1 MSEPVTLAEAKL
13 FLRVSHEAEDDL
25 LGTLIAASK
34 ERVQQ
39 ATGLTLDETAP
50 AALRLVIL
58 KWVHAAYEGETD
70 GEAEAWLSPYRAVRL

>member
-25 LGTLIAASK
+25 IGTLIAASK
-34 ERVQQ
+34 ARVEQ
-39 ATGLTLDETAP
+39 ATGLALDETAP

-58 KWVHAAYEGETD
+58 KWVHAAYEGEAD
-70 GEAEAWLSPYRAVRL
+70 SEADAWLGPYRAVRL

>member
-25 LGTLIAASK
+25 IATLIAASK
-34 ERVQQ
+34 ERVEQ
-39 ATGLTLDETAP
+39 ATGLTLDEAAP

-58 KWVHAAYEGETD
+58 KQVDAAYEGEAD
-70 GEAEAWLSPYRAVRL
+70 GEAEAWLRPYRVVRL